1 MTTMGRGKEHKRVSV
16 AYDRMWLAVCAGSLA
31 LTGCAATPP
40 PGSGPFSGQQVAAMQ
55 KAGFEKSGRGWEFS
69 MADRLLFATDR
80 SDIVSGQA
88 TVIARMAQALTDV
101 GIRHVDVEGHTDGT
115 GGKRYND
122 ALSVKR
128 AAAVAEVMIASGMR
142 REDIKVVGLGERYPV
157 DTNATAAGRREN
169 RRVVVLVT
177 AP

>member
-1 MTTMGRGKEHKRVSV
+1 VSV
-16 AYDRMWLAVCAGSLA
+16 KSNRVRLAMIAGGLA
-31 LTGCAATPP
+31 LAGCAATPP
-40 PGSGPFSGQQVAAMQ
+40 PGSGPFSGPQIAAMQ
-55 KAGFEKSGRGWEFS
+55 KAGFVKADRGWEFS

-80 SDIVSGQA
+80 SEVLPGQA
-88 TVIARMAQALTDV
+88 TVITHMAQALQDV

-115 GGKRYND
+115 GGVRYND
-122 ALSVKR
+122 ALSVRR
-128 AAAVAEVMIASGMR
+128 AGAVAEVMIASGLR

-169 RRVVVLVT
+169 RRVVVLIT